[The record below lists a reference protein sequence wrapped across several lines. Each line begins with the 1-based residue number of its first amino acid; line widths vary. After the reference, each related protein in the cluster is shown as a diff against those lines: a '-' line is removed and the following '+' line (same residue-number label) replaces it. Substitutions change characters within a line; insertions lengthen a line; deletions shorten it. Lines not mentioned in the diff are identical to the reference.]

1 MKIPAAYILTS
12 ALALLLAAG
21 CGTKSSYMPTPS
33 LEALNP
39 YGGFRVGQ
47 VNDSSGYK
55 FPRGHENAFDL
66 EDAMTSAL
74 RAELTRQ
81 GLAADNGLYTI
92 NVNILAYVPGN
103 AFARYLL
110 PGAGATKLYVE
121 ALILDKNYIEAAK
134 IPVYRHIGV
143 GGAFTIGA
151 HKYVFED
158 VAKEIATVLKDPTKR
173 VAGKSNM
180 TYGFRIN

>member
-1 MKIPAAYILTS
+1 MKKRVSLFLVLVAMVL
-12 ALALLLAAG
+12 AG

-33 LEALNP
+33 MEALNP
-39 YGGFRVGQ
+39 SAGFRIDQ
-47 VNDSSGYK
+47 VNDSSGYV
-55 FPRGHENAFDL
+55 FPGGAQGAFDL
-66 EDAMTSAL
+66 RDAMSSAL

-81 GLAADNGLYTI
+81 GLAADNGLYAV

-121 ALILDKNYIEAAK
+121 ALILDRNYIEVAK
-134 IPVYRHIGV
+134 IPVYRHIGA
-143 GGAFTIGA
+143 GGALTVGA

-158 VAKEIATVLKDPTKR
+158 VAKEIASILKDPAR
-173 VAGKSNM
+173 MGAGKSRM
-180 TYGFRIN
+180 TYGF

>member
-1 MKIPAAYILTS
+1 MKKLAALILAP
-12 ALALLLAAG
+12 ALALALAAG

-33 LEALNP
+33 MELNP
-39 YGGFRVGQ
+39 SGGFRVDQ

-55 FPRGHENAFDL
+55 FPHGGNAFDL
-66 EDAMTSAL
+66 KDAMASAL
-74 RAELTRQ
+74 RAELGRQ
-81 GLAADNGLYTI
+81 GLAAEKGLYTI

-121 ALILDKNYIEAAK
+121 ALILDRHYIEVAK

-158 VAKEIATVLKDPTKR
+158 AAQEIVSILKNPAKRIP
-173 VAGKSNM
+173 GKSNM
-180 TYGFRIN
+180 TYGF